1 MKKIILLA
9 AVVLAAAACGTSETT
24 KVSGSF
30 PADATETQVQIVAGD
45 LDKTIDLQDGKFSIE
60 VPTDVTS
67 VAYAVSDGRQVQ
79 FVADGSKININFED
93 GVAVSSSKN
102 GVHSRLMAYQEW
114 NDKFMTDFRAKMAA
128 EGLSEEDK
136 EGIYEAAEKEYNAY
150 LEKTIKANP
159 DNILGLMSIVNIELE
174 DDEKMLS
181 LIDGLS
187 ESLRENPR
195 VKSLRSAIDASSK
208 TAEGMMFTDFEVD
221 GVKFSDFIGKG
232 KYVLVD
238 FWASWCGPCRREM
251 PNLRAVYDKFHGD
264 KFDMLSVAVW
274 DKLDDTIQAAKEE
287 NIVWNQIM
295 NAQRIP
301 TELYGIQGIPHI
313 ILFGPDGTILKR
325 NLRGDAIGAA
335 VAEALAE

>member
-9 AVVLAAAACGTSETT
+9 TAVLAAAACGTSEIT

-60 VPTDVTS
+60 IPTDVAS
-67 VAYAVSDGRQVQ
+67 LAYAVSDGRQVQ
-79 FVADGSKININFED
+79 FVADGSRIEINFED

-102 GVHSRLMAYQEW
+102 GVHSRLVAYQDW
-114 NDKFMTDFRAKMAA
+114 NDKFMTDFRAKMSA

-136 EGIYEAAEKEYNAY
+136 KDIYEDAEEEFNAY

-159 DNILGLMSIVNIELE
+159 DNILGLMAISNIELE

-187 ESLRENPR
+187 DKLREDPR
-195 VKSLRSAIDASSK
+195 VKAMRKAIDSSSK

-238 FWASWCGPCRREM
+238 FWAPWCGPCRREM

-274 DKLDDTIQAAKEE
+274 DKLEDTIQAAEEE

-325 NLRGDAIGAA
+325 NLRGDAIGEA